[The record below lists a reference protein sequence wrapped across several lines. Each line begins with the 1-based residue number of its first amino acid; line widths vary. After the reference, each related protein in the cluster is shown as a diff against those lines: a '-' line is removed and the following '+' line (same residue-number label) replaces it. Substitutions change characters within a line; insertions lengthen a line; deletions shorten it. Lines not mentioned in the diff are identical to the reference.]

1 MTKLLIKI
9 DLNTKSLLESCKDSL
24 KIIKIPN
31 SFNLIIE
38 NDSLNQ
44 CLNLKILDFYEKVN
58 LGYFNRNEIGWNK
71 DNLPLDFFPISLT
84 SLSLGSSFNKP
95 LLLNSLPNGLLVLKF
110 NQDSRFN
117 HPIEVGVLPV
127 TLITLEFGYAFSFK
141 ITDPNILPKSLQY
154 LVLPSETSSISKD
167 ATPKSS
173 GGAIEGITINE
184 PFSRLW
190 GSINSKICARDVFS
204 PVEDCSFPISD
215 LPIYPKPSNLKY
227 SKKPKTTGEII
238 VITGSYLRFM
248 GGPNFLLFNKYPSF
262 DCNNFT
268 VIFPPGFG
276 SFRLYFDETGL
287 YPVPFSYESPKISSI
302 VSDSL
307 KQIITING
315 DNFFINEN
323 LIRVSFDGINQTNF
337 IISVNHKQILVN
349 NVNRAD
355 PGPMSVYIDV
365 NGIQIEN
372 NYIHCFPAI
381 ITSISSVSNHLGGIV
396 TIKGEK
402 LSSTLNSSLTPSI
415 TIGDKQCTF
424 IKSTTT
430 ELECQLGPNGV
441 GGKNLPVNVNFGGCN
456 STSPNG
462 VTFTYNIPTLS
473 SGSYSIGIVT
483 SIGTNLG
490 TNKESSIQLYGDGI
504 NNTNIT
510 QFNVSSDEK
519 SITFELPYLRCRSF
533 NINFTRSNIP
543 ANTLS
548 ISALLLINVTNRPT
562 VSNGTLNIEFYYM
575 DCQNISSFYQT
586 TCPTP
591 YGTGINKQ
599 FLFKL
604 NPVIFSEEFSYAPP
618 KVENRKISYGTPNIT
633 FHGNNFSNSTSL
645 IQVYLNGIDISSEII
660 EVKDDHFII
669 KRLDSF
675 ENGPI
680 NITVDGNN
688 MESVFNLILPPVIY
702 GIINKDKKAL
712 ACRGLIT
719 VSGKNL
725 LTIDNEFK
733 VKVLANNKN
742 TTVIALNEN
751 TLIVRAHSMESPL
764 FVSTFIGDKLGPNS
778 TLTYLDPKF
787 TVITS
792 VFKKKDGIST
802 IVAGISLQNTY
813 YVALG
818 VKSKNVSFSCNLQC
832 SSSPSETFYYSNYN
846 SKSSSSEADITNSTD
861 LISCYSDSI
870 VEETSGQLHLQLG
883 STSFRYDVKI
893 EEIQLSP
900 SPSIKPSMLLLLVL
914 SLVLLIILK

>member
-1 MTKLLIKI
+1 MKHHTQ
-9 DLNTKSLLESCKDSL
+9 L
-24 KIIKIPN
+24 KVLQLKPKTY
-31 SFNLIIE
+31 L
-38 NDSLNQ
+38 
-44 CLNLKILDFYEKVN
+44 LNLKN
-58 LGYFNRNEIGWNK
+58 LGPDK
-71 DNLPLDFFPISLT
+71 
-84 SLSLGSSFNKP
+84 K
-95 LLLNSLPNGLLVLKF
+95 
-110 NQDSRFN
+110 
-117 HPIEVGVLPV
+117 
-127 TLITLEFGYAFSFK
+127 LI
-141 ITDPNILPKSLQY
+141 N
-154 LVLPSETSSISKD
+154 
-167 ATPKSS
+167 
-173 GGAIEGITINE
+173 
-184 PFSRLW
+184 
-190 GSINSKICARDVFS
+190 
-204 PVEDCSFPISD
+204 
-215 LPIYPKPSNLKY
+215 
-227 SKKPKTTGEII
+227 
-238 VITGSYLRFM
+238 
-248 GGPNFLLFNKYPSF
+248 
-262 DCNNFT
+262 
-268 VIFPPGFG
+268 
-276 SFRLYFDETGL
+276 
-287 YPVPFSYESPKISSI
+287 
-302 VSDSL
+302 
-307 KQIITING
+307 
-315 DNFFINEN
+315 
-323 LIRVSFDGINQTNF
+323 VSFDGINQNNF
-337 IISVNHKQILVN
+337 IISVNHTQIQVN

-355 PGPMSVYIDV
+355 PGPMSVYIGVNDV
-365 NGIQIEN
+365 SIEN

-402 LSSTLNSSLTPSI
+402 LSYTLNSSLTPSI
-415 TIGDKQCTF
+415 TIGDKQCAF

-462 VTFTYNIPTLS
+462 VTFTYNIPTLL
-473 SGSYSIGIVT
+473 SGSYSNGTVTLIGI
-483 SIGTNLG
+483 NLG

-504 NNTNIT
+504 KGNINID
-510 QFNVSSDEK
+510 QFSVSFDEN
-519 SITFELPYLRCRSF
+519 SITFKLPYLQCRSF

-543 ANTLS
+543 AKTLS
-548 ISALLLINVTNRPT
+548 IPASLLINVTNRPT
-562 VSNGTLNIEFYYM
+562 VSNGTFNIELYYV
-575 DCQNISSFYQT
+575 DCPNISSLSPNITVDYPSAIQCSIPSLQSLTSCFYHT

-591 YGTGINKQ
+591 YGTGINKY
-599 FLFKL
+599 FIFKL
-604 NPVIFSEEFSYAPP
+604 NQEIVFDKFSYAPP

-712 ACRGLIT
+712 ACQGLIT

-725 LTIDNEFK
+725 LTSDNEFK

-742 TTVIALNEN
+742 TTVIDRNEN
-751 TLIVRAHSMESPL
+751 ILIVRAHSMERPL

-778 TLTYLDPKF
+778 TLTYLDPKV
-787 TVITS
+787 TVITP
-792 VFKKKDGIST
+792 VMKKKDGIYT
-802 IVAGISLQNTY
+802 IVGGISLQNTY

-818 VKSKNVSFSCNLQC
+818 LKSKNISFSCNLQC

-861 LISCYSDSI
+861 LMSCYSNSI
-870 VEETSGQLHLQLG
+870 VDETSGQLHLQLG

-900 SPSIKPSMLLLLVL
+900 SPSIKSSMLLLLVL
-914 SLVLLIILK
+914 SLSDECISLEDLIVLLKQPPTL

>member
-1 MTKLLIKI
+1 M
-9 DLNTKSLLESCKDSL
+9 EQ
-24 KIIKIPN
+24 KII
-31 SFNLIIE
+31 FLILFLFSIF
-38 NDSLNQ
+38 
-44 CLNLKILDFYEKVN
+44 K
-58 LGYFNRNEIGWNK
+58 LGYSMS
-71 DNLPLDFFPISLT
+71 DPTPIDVIYDEKSFT
-84 SLSLGSSFNKP
+84 FIFKSDSSYFTRF
-95 LLLNSLPNGLLVLKF
+95 VLYQ
-110 NQDSRFN
+110 N
-117 HPIEVGVLPV
+117 
-127 TLITLEFGYAFSFK
+127 
-141 ITDPNILPKSLQY
+141 
-154 LVLPSETSSISKD
+154 ETSPRSEM
-167 ATPKSS
+167 ATNYFDCSLVIGDKRHCLFHSD
-173 GGAIEGITINE
+173 E

-190 GSINSKICARDVFS
+190 GSIDSRICARDVFS

-215 LPIYPKPSNLKY
+215 LQIYPKPSNLKY
-227 SKKPKTTGEII
+227 SKKPKTTGESI

-248 GGPNFLLFNKYPSF
+248 GGPNFLVNSIDFSKPLVVNGNFADPAF
-262 DCNNFT
+262 DCNNIT
-268 VIFPPGFG
+268 VLFPPGSG
-276 SFRLYFDETGL
+276 SFRLYFDETGQ
-287 YPVPFSYESPKISSI
+287 YPVQFSYESPKISSI

-315 DNFFINEN
+315 DNFFIDKK
-323 LIRVSFDGINQTNF
+323 LINVSFNGIDQNDF
-337 IISVNHKQILVN
+337 IISVNHTQIQVN
-349 NVNRAD
+349 NVNRTD
-355 PGPMSVYIDV
+355 PGPMSVYIGVHDV
-365 NGIQIEN
+365 SIEN

-415 TIGDKQCTF
+415 TIGDKQCAF

-430 ELECQLGPNGV
+430 ELECQLGSNGV

-473 SGSYSIGIVT
+473 SGSYSNGIVT
-483 SIGTNLG
+483 LIGTNLG

-504 NNTNIT
+504 NGNINID
-510 QFNVSSDEK
+510 QFNVSFEEN
-519 SITFELPYLRCRSF
+519 SITFKLPYLRCRSF
-533 NINFTRSNIP
+533 NINLTRSNIP
-543 ANTLS
+543 AKTLS
-548 ISALLLINVTNRPT
+548 ISASLLINVTNRPT
-562 VSNGTLNIEFYYM
+562 VSNGTLNIEIYYM
-575 DCQNISSFYQT
+575 DCPIISSLSPNITVYYSSSAIECLIPFLQSLTSSFYQT
-586 TCPTP
+586 KCPTP
-591 YGTGINKQ
+591 YGTGINKKVL
-599 FLFKL
+599 FLL
-604 NPVIFSEEFSYAPP
+604 NREIVSDEFSYAPP

-660 EVKDDHFII
+660 EVKDDNFTI

-688 MESVFNLILPPVIY
+688 MDSVFNLILPPVIY

-719 VSGKNL
+719 VS
-725 LTIDNEFK
+725 
-733 VKVLANNKN
+733 
-742 TTVIALNEN
+742 VIALNEN
-751 TLIVRAHSMESPL
+751 ILIVRAHSMEGPL

-787 TVITS
+787 TVITP
-792 VFKKKDGIST
+792 VLKKKDGIST

-900 SPSIKPSMLLLLVL
+900 SPSIKSSMLLLLSDECI
-914 SLVLLIILK
+914 SLDDLIVLLKQPPTL